1 MMGHNCNRNRLG
13 LHHHIYVTGPNHLGP
28 VHVSL
33 VAVHQPIST
42 GPIKDRLG
50 PVAVSPGTS
59 LNRSYNTKSN
69 LLTNF
74 YFVLNKTKK
83 QKKTKKKQKKTKK
96 TKKNKKNGPASHVI
110 ASGVSSLSLFV
121 PQCSLS
127 QRGCPRTHGCP
138 CVVVPTA
145 RVPDVRVP
153 DVCWHRCCCWCSL
166 S

>member
-74 YFVLNKTKK
+74 YFVLNKTNYTIPCEQARSGDRFLNE
-83 QKKTKKKQKKTKK
+83 QKKKIQRKKKKKKK
-96 TKKNKKNGPASHVI
+96 SPWLHLLKKG
-110 ASGVSSLSLFV
+110 GLFF
-121 PQCSLS
+121 
-127 QRGCPRTHGCP
+127 
-138 CVVVPTA
+138 
-145 RVPDVRVP
+145 
-153 DVCWHRCCCWCSL
+153 
-166 S
+166 